1 MGVPRDYLEKLP
13 LPSLT
18 HLVSNSVALIL
29 SKQESDLIK
38 SEMER
43 VANGERLEAIDQ
55 SRYLSVDE
63 PENTG
68 DLKAWQ
74 ASIDLA
80 NINFQYAE
88 NR

>member
-1 MGVPRDYLEKLP
+1 M
-13 LPSLT
+13 
-18 HLVSNSVALIL
+18 
-29 SKQESDLIK
+29 IK

-80 NINFQYAE
+80 NVNFQYAE

>member
-1 MGVPRDYLEKLP
+1 
-13 LPSLT
+13 
-18 HLVSNSVALIL
+18 
-29 SKQESDLIK
+29 
-38 SEMER
+38 MER

-63 PENTG
+63 PENAG

>member
-1 MGVPRDYLEKLP
+1 MGAPRDYLEKLP
-13 LPSLT
+13 LPALT
-18 HLVSNSVALIL
+18 HLVSVLHVYIL
-29 SKQESDLIK
+29 SKQESELIK

-63 PENTG
+63 PENAG

-80 NINFQYAE
+80 NVNFQYAE

>member
-1 MGVPRDYLEKLP
+1 
-13 LPSLT
+13 
-18 HLVSNSVALIL
+18 
-29 SKQESDLIK
+29 
-38 SEMER
+38 MER

-55 SRYLSVDE
+55 GRYVSVDE

-74 ASIDLA
+74 NQIDLA
-80 NINFQYAE
+80 NVNFQYAE